1 LIFEGWAPLFFLFV
15 APKKQPTPFF

>member
-1 LIFEGWAPLFFLFV
+1 LIFEGWAPLFFLLV

>member
-1 LIFEGWAPLFFLFV
+1 LIFEGWAPPFFLLV